1 MTQAI
6 HEPGVGVDA
15 QKNMETYFKTHDTS
29 FIAEDAIFINM
40 ESGEQTKGREA
51 IGQMINYI
59 YHVAFDA
66 RADILNYF
74 ITEKNA
80 VLEADFTGRHIGEFA
95 GIQPTNKEV
104 HVPLCITYDLE
115 NGLIKTAKI
124 YMLSSVMMN
133 QLKEA

>member
-1 MTQAI
+1 MTQTI
-6 HEPGVGVDA
+6 QEFEVGVDT
-15 QKNMETYFKTHDTS
+15 QRNMETYFKTHDS
-29 FIAEDAIFINM
+29 SYIAEDAVFINM

-51 IGQMINYI
+51 IMQMINYI

-74 ITEKNA
+74 ISEKNA
-80 VLEADFTGRHIGEFA
+80 VLEADFAGRHIGEFA
-95 GIQPTNKEV
+95 GIQPANKEV

-115 NGLIKTAKI
+115 NGLIKTARI

-133 QLKEA
+133 QLQ